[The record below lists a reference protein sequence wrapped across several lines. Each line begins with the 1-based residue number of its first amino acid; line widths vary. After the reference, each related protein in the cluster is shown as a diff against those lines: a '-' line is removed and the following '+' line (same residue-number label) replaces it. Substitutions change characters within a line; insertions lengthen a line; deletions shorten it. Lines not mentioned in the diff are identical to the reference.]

1 MLLPAP
7 GSRKMRFGRGPP
19 HLLPYF
25 ALVIT
30 ARVTVQQRAE
40 EAGRGP
46 EPGSARTGAARHGGQ
61 HADGRK
67 NPEGD
72 PGILLR
78 YGSAIYFKKK
88 KKKIEKLWMWQREMQ
103 SDPLLRIYYSLFTA
117 VLMQRASH

>member
-7 GSRKMRFGRGPP
+7 GSRKMRFGRGPL

-25 ALVIT
+25 ALVTT

-46 EPGSARTGAARHGGQ
+46 EPGSARTGAGRHDGQ

-78 YGSAIYFKKK
+78 YGSAIYLKKK
-88 KKKIEKLWMWQREMQ
+88 KRK
-103 SDPLLRIYYSLFTA
+103 
-117 VLMQRASH
+117 

>member
-7 GSRKMRFGRGPP
+7 GTRKMRFGRGPL

-25 ALVIT
+25 VLVTT

-46 EPGSARTGAARHGGQ
+46 EPGSARTGAGRHDGQ

-78 YGSAIYFKKK
+78 YGSVIYLK

-103 SDPLLRIYYSLFTA
+103 SDSLLRIYYSLFTA